1 MTSRISVCAILA
13 SSLLAACSGRPPAD
27 TAAARTIALPVAF
40 ATSQA
45 APAAKEAMT
54 IAALWKGRNTLAGKT
69 VTLRG
74 KVVKFNPAILG
85 ANWIHIQDGS
95 GTAADAT
102 NDVTIPTDAET
113 QVGNEI
119 TVTGTVVLNR
129 DLGSGYKYPVLI
141 EKATIATIK

>member
-1 MTSRISVCAILA
+1 
-13 SSLLAACSGRPPAD
+13 
-27 TAAARTIALPVAF
+27 
-40 ATSQA
+40 
-45 APAAKEAMT
+45 MT

-74 KVVKFNPAILG
+74 KVVKFNPGILG
-85 ANWIHIQDGS
+85 VNWIHIQDGS

-102 NDVTIPTDAET
+102 NDITITSDAET

>member
-13 SSLLAACSGRPPAD
+13 SSLLAACSGRPPAE
-27 TAAARTIALPVAF
+27 TAVARTIPLPVAF
-40 ATSQA
+40 ATAQA

-54 IAALWKGRNTLAGKT
+54 IAALWKARNTLAGKT

-74 KVVKFNPAILG
+74 KVVKFNPGILG
-85 ANWIHIQDGS
+85 VNWIHIQDGS

-102 NDVTIPTDAET
+102 NDITVTSDAET
-113 QVGNEI
+113 QVGNEV

-141 EKATIATIK
+141 DKATIVNAK

>member
-1 MTSRISVCAILA
+1 MTSRISVCALLA

-27 TAAARTIALPVAF
+27 AGAARTIPLPVAF

-45 APAAKEAMT
+45 APAAKEATT
-54 IAALWKGRNTLAGKT
+54 IAAVWKGRATLSGKT

-74 KVVKFNPAILG
+74 KVVKFNPGILG
-85 ANWIHIQDGS
+85 VNWIHIQDGS

-102 NDVTIPTDAET
+102 NDITVTSDAET

-119 TVTGTVVLNR
+119 TVTGTVILNR

-141 EKATIATIK
+141 EKATIATGK

>member
-13 SSLLAACSGRPPAD
+13 SSLLAACSGRPPAE
-27 TAAARTIALPVAF
+27 TAVARTIPLPVAL
-40 ATSQA
+40 ATAQA
-45 APAAKEAMT
+45 VPAAKAAMT
-54 IAALWKGRNTLAGKT
+54 IAAVWKGRAALAGKT

-74 KVVKFNPAILG
+74 KVVKFNPGILG
-85 ANWIHIQDGS
+85 VNWIHIQDGS

-102 NDVTIPTDAET
+102 NDITITSDAGT
-113 QVGNEI
+113 QVGNDI

>member
-13 SSLLAACSGRPPAD
+13 SSLLAACSGRPPAE
-27 TAAARTIALPVAF
+27 TAAARTIPLPVAL

-45 APAAKEAMT
+45 VPAAMAPMT
-54 IAALWKGRNTLAGKT
+54 IAAVWKGRATLAGKT

-74 KVVKFNPAILG
+74 KVVKFNPGILG
-85 ANWIHIQDGS
+85 VNWIHIQDGS

-102 NDVTIPTDAET
+102 NDITITSDADT
-113 QVGNEI
+113 QVGNDI

-141 EKATIATIK
+141 EKATIATVK